1 MVEYRYLLSKCL
13 TYQHASKSNETVF
26 YPKILLLLDGRS
38 VSRSI
43 YTYNIIY
50 IY

>member
-1 MVEYRYLLSKCL
+1 MLEYRYSKCL
-13 TYQHASKSNETVF
+13 TYQHSNKSNEAVF

-43 YTYNIIY
+43 YTYNMI
-50 IY
+50 